1 MKEKS
6 TKRSFTDIVVFN
18 NDFLKLWKKKTFSFT
33 SRAAFIVV
41 VNFPFWSET
50 KKSLAWRCFRLCREL
65 PFSDALSSYPVD
77 IRNVCQWIIVW
88 KGDELQSLIFIIQS
102 SLDRYVT
109 PNPTWNASHFG
120 GIFVLW
126 KFLQEQT
133 MERSSERFI
142 FRLKLFISEEQFFK
156 NKRNWSE

>member
-1 MKEKS
+1 MFVNESLFEKV
-6 TKRSFTDIVVFN
+6 TSFI
-18 NDFLKLWKKKTFSFT
+18 L
-33 SRAAFIVV
+33 
-41 VNFPFWSET
+41 
-50 KKSLAWRCFRLCREL
+50 
-65 PFSDALSSYPVD
+65 
-77 IRNVCQWIIVW
+77 
-88 KGDELQSLIFIIQS
+88 IIQS

-109 PNPTWNASHFG
+109 PIPIWSASHFG

-142 FRLKLFISEEQFFK
+142 FRLKLFIFEKQFFK